1 MPARQGLGRFLQPHD
16 AADHD
21 RGDGAAVAD
30 RADLHHVGLPG
41 APRAIDGGR
50 HHQRPARLIL
60 NGGAEDMWHF
70 SGVLALGQACAFAA
84 PNAMWLELSHGDE
97 LPDR

>member
-1 MPARQGLGRFLQPHD
+1 
-16 AADHD
+16 
-21 RGDGAAVAD
+21 
-30 RADLHHVGLPG
+30 
-41 APRAIDGGR
+41 
-50 HHQRPARLIL
+50 
-60 NGGAEDMWHF
+60 MWHF